1 MFSFNF
7 FRPSQAAEVGR
18 SPEHGRERV
27 RDLRD
32 ATVETRH
39 DVRNDEIDQ
48 KRRRTDHFRNSRTIG
63 RRGRGCQH
71 FAVYGVSK
79 VDQLCDDQWLEESAE
94 TDSFDGQ
101 LFGRGLGQGLRRK
114 SGRFGFADGKT
125 VRNFVDR
132 FTGNLPFRL

>member
-27 RDLRD
+27 LDLRD

-39 DVRNDEIDQ
+39 DVRNDEVDQ
-48 KRRRTDHFRNSRTIG
+48 KRRRSDHIRNSRTIG
-63 RRGRGCQH
+63 RRGRGGQH
-71 FAVYGVSK
+71 SEVYGVSK

-114 SGRFGFADGKT
+114 SGRF
-125 VRNFVDR
+125 
-132 FTGNLPFRL
+132 